1 MSKTFHEKLEELLHD
16 ENIVPVEWS
25 GSAYEE
31 NGEILINTNFVYKSK
46 KLPPSKQELEELESR
61 QAE

>member
-16 ENIVPVEWS
+16 ENIIPVEWS

-31 NGEILINTNFVYKSK
+31 NGEKFINTNFVYKSK

-61 QAE
+61 QTK